1 MTAAPATVF
10 DPDWVEAQRRADE
23 AAGEARATA
32 RRRLLDRVAQ
42 QQATIRA
49 AEADELVAVTEW
61 ADLHRADAADD
72 LLGTAA
78 GVYPTRR
85 LACFE
90 TCPVD
95 MSGIPVDEYAL
106 AELATTLQVADTTAR
121 ELVEDALELRERLP
135 RTWARILALQVP
147 TWKARALARRSH
159 SLSPQAADYLDQH
172 LAAHLHKLSL
182 GRIKAAVAAAVL
194 RFDPERAAAEAA
206 EAGEQRGVWFDFESG
221 ATLGDVATPDG
232 TGRFGGVA
240 DVPDLLAFKDALTQ
254 KAREQEILGDDSS
267 EQVRMSKAIG
277 IIADP
282 QHSLD
287 LTAAAQ
293 EAAEQDQ
300 SSGEVDDRRPR
311 RRRTPLGI
319 ERPIHLHLHTSTQ
332 TARIQTS
339 GLPHAASPISQA
351 TVERWI
357 AELAPGVRVKVTP
370 VINLNDHYAVDEHEA
385 PTHIKVRVDQRD
397 HVCVF
402 PYCTRRVRADRD
414 HIEPYLDPDDGGPPG
429 QTSDLN
435 LARLCRYHHRVKTHA
450 SWTYRRSPTEIGA
463 YHWISP
469 LGDHYLVDGT
479 GTTPLT

>member
-78 GVYPTRR
+78 GVYPSRR

-194 RFDPERAAAEAA
+194 RFDPERP
-206 EAGEQRGVWFDFESG
+206 R
-221 ATLGDVATPDG
+221 P
-232 TGRFGGVA
+232 
-240 DVPDLLAFKDALTQ
+240 
-254 KAREQEILGDDSS
+254 
-267 EQVRMSKAIG
+267 
-277 IIADP
+277 
-282 QHSLD
+282 
-287 LTAAAQ
+287 
-293 EAAEQDQ
+293 
-300 SSGEVDDRRPR
+300 RRPR
-311 RRRTPLGI
+311 PARSAASGSTSSPAPPSATSPHPMAPAASVASLTSRTCWPSRTP
-319 ERPIHLHLHTSTQ
+319 
-332 TARIQTS
+332 
-339 GLPHAASPISQA
+339 
-351 TVERWI
+351 
-357 AELAPGVRVKVTP
+357 
-370 VINLNDHYAVDEHEA
+370 
-385 PTHIKVRVDQRD
+385 
-397 HVCVF
+397 
-402 PYCTRRVRADRD
+402 
-414 HIEPYLDPDDGGPPG
+414 
-429 QTSDLN
+429 
-435 LARLCRYHHRVKTHA
+435 
-450 SWTYRRSPTEIGA
+450 
-463 YHWISP
+463 
-469 LGDHYLVDGT
+469 
-479 GTTPLT
+479 